1 MIVGLAR
8 KTRQAGMVVLCWLVL
23 ALPAAAET
31 LLIFGDDA
39 YAPVLY
45 QRPGGVPEGVL
56 VQTLR
61 RAERITGDHYD
72 LQLMPW
78 KRAYELARR
87 GDGGLIGVSYTQER
101 AAIFDYSHPMYDDD
115 IRIVTLKGREFTF
128 GEIGDLKGKLLG
140 GVRGASYG
148 EQVDS
153 AIAAGLIRVDRDIG
167 QVSRL
172 RKVLA
177 GRLDAALIGNGQ
189 AGLEAVIVSHPELLA
204 NRDRFSVLG
213 KPLARDPLHLAFPKQ
228 LGKTEALA
236 RFNDALEKLGKQAP
250 SRPGR

>member
-1 MIVGLAR
+1 MVMGFEGRAKRAAMVLLSVLA
-8 KTRQAGMVVLCWLVL
+8 L

-39 YAPVLY
+39 YAPVLF
-45 QRPGGVPEGVL
+45 QRPGGMPDGAL
-56 VQTLR
+56 AQTLR
-61 RAERITGDHYD
+61 RAERLTGDRYE

-87 GDGGLIGVSYTQER
+87 GDGGLIGVSHTQER
-101 AAIFDYSHPMYDDD
+101 AAIFDYSKPMYDDD
-115 IRIVTLKGREFTF
+115 IRIVVVKGREFAF
-128 GEIGDLKGKLLG
+128 SELNDLKGKLLG

-148 EQVDS
+148 ETVDK
-153 AIAAGLIRVDRDIG
+153 AIASGLLKVDRDIG

-189 AGLEAVIVSHPELLA
+189 AGLEAVIESHPELQE
-204 NRDRFSVLG
+204 NRDKFVVLD
-213 KPLARDPLHLAFPKQ
+213 KPLARDPLYLAFPKQ
-228 LGKTEALA
+228 LGKSEALA
-236 RFNDALEKLGKQAP
+236 RFNEALDKLRKEAVKP
-250 SRPGR
+250 VR